1 MYNVASAVTKKKV
14 HPEFRAML
22 LNLRSLTIEKLND
35 DGQPEGERPLGL
47 GECELR
53 FFCKVAVQQIKEKT
67 QAHFTNAPAVDTARH
82 AATVANAESAA
93 RLV

>member
-1 MYNVASAVTKKKV
+1 MCNVASAVTKKKV

-35 DGQPEGERPLGL
+35 DSQPEGERPLGL

-53 FFCKVAVQQIKEKT
+53 FFCKVRTRVFAKYVSRKK
-67 QAHFTNAPAVDTARH
+67 
-82 AATVANAESAA
+82 
-93 RLV
+93 

>member
-1 MYNVASAVTKKKV
+1 MCNVASAVTKKKV

-53 FFCKVAVQQIKEKT
+53 FFCKVRTRVSRRRFPKEVMPETKSRE
-67 QAHFTNAPAVDTARH
+67 PIRG
-82 AATVANAESAA
+82 
-93 RLV
+93 